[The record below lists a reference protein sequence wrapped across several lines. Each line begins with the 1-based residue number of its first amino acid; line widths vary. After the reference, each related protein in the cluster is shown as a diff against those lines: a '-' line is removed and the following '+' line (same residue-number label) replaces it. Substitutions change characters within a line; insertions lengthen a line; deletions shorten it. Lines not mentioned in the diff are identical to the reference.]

1 MSNKISFWLDRSL
14 MNKLYRLI
22 YKVMRF
28 QFVVLYFYFFPLV
41 LVFANAMGSF
51 ILAPVNQP
59 YEP

>member
-1 MSNKISFWLDRSL
+1 
-14 MNKLYRLI
+14 MNKLYRLV